1 LPKLTL
7 FHFPLLLHW
16 PLSSIAHHARGD
28 AAAKGQ
34 VLAVKFLLDSGA
46 DPNARNKPGT
56 TPLRFAAVTEYELP
70 DKKAFREVAETLL
83 RRGAD
88 VNAANDQ
95 GHNRFSG
102 LLPFY
107 LRLSAY

>member
-1 LPKLTL
+1 
-7 FHFPLLLHW
+7 
-16 PLSSIAHHARGD
+16 
-28 AAAKGQ
+28 